1 MRNGWRYN
9 VEKLIDAHQK
19 VNSTS
24 TNIRP
29 PRSLPHLARI
39 MGLVLFILLIGGNLS
54 ACQTASQPTD
64 TPPYGQVRSEPA
76 SPAGLIRLL
85 DPLDEPDYYCLDVPG
100 AGFSLNLGGALQ
112 VHTCKPSANEDEIF
126 TFNYPEEGQIYM
138 EAYELCV
145 EADSSEAGAELRL
158 QVCTDQPRQRFVYD
172 DGRIRLRDAEAEM
185 LCLAVAPGVGMAAG
199 AVFVRRDLGVQPC
212 AEVEAALSEWEIP

>member
-1 MRNGWRYN
+1 MCTVR
-9 VEKLIDAHQK
+9 KLIDEHQK

-29 PRSLPHLARI
+29 PRNLPHLARI
-39 MGLVLFILLIGGNLS
+39 MGLVVSILLIGGSLA
-54 ACQTASQPTD
+54 ACQTASQPTN
-64 TPPYGQVRSEPA
+64 TPPYGQVGSEPA
-76 SPAGLIRLL
+76 SQAGLIQLQ

-100 AGFSLNLGGALQ
+100 AGFSLNLRGALQ
-112 VHTCKPSANEDEIF
+112 VHTCKTRAREDEIF
-126 TFNYPEEGQIYM
+126 TFNYPAEGQIYM

-145 EADSSEAGAELRL
+145 EADSATEGAELRL
-158 QVCTDQPRQRFVYD
+158 QECTDQPRQQFVYE
-172 DGRIRLRDAEAEM
+172 DGQIQLRDTDAEM

-199 AVFVRRDLGVQPC
+199 AVFVRRDLGLQPC

>member
-1 MRNGWRYN
+1 M
-9 VEKLIDAHQK
+9 
-19 VNSTS
+19 NSTS

-39 MGLVLFILLIGGNLS
+39 MGLVVFVLIIGGSLA
-54 ACQTASQPTD
+54 ACQTAATPLTD
-64 TPPYGQVRSEPA
+64 ESTSGQAGSDSA
-76 SPAGLIRLL
+76 AIAGLIRLL

-126 TFNYPEEGQIYM
+126 TFNYPAEGQIYM

-145 EADSSEAGAELRL
+145 EADSAEAGAALHL
-158 QVCTDQPRQRFVYD
+158 QECTDQPRQRFVYLE
-172 DGRIRLRDAEAEM
+172 GQLRLRDTDAAM
-185 LCLAVAPGVGMAAG
+185 LCLAVATGRGMAAG
-199 AVFVRRDLGVQPC
+199 AVFVRRDVGLQPC

>member
-1 MRNGWRYN
+1 MNG
-9 VEKLIDAHQK
+9 I
-19 VNSTS
+19 S

-39 MGLVLFILLIGGNLS
+39 MGLFVFILLIGGSLA

-64 TPPYGQVRSEPA
+64 IPPYGQVGSEPA
-76 SPAGLIRLL
+76 SPAGLIRLQ

-100 AGFSLNLGGALQ
+100 AGLSLNLGGALQ

-126 TFNYPEEGQIYM
+126 TFNYPAEGQIYM

-145 EADSSEAGAELRL
+145 EADSAEAGAELRL
-158 QVCTDQPRQRFVYD
+158 QECTEQLRQRFVYE
-172 DGRIRLRDAEAEM
+172 DGRIRLRDAGVER
-185 LCLAVAPGVGMAAG
+185 LCLVVAPGVGMSAG
-199 AVFVRRDLGVQPC
+199 AVFVRRDLGLQPC